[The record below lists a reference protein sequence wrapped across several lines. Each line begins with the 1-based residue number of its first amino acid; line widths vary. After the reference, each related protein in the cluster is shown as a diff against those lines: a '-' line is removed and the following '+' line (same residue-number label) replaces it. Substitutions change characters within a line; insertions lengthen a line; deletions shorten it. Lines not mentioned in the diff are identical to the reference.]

1 MRIPRDLSGMEL
13 VKALCRD
20 WDYRVVHQEGSH
32 IILQTDTPTHQRL
45 SMPSHNPLRVGTLN
59 AIALAPAWFV
69 RARQEDMGQVRLR
82 RGYGGTSAVRPGR
95 AMRPAH
101 PARLAPVRHRS
112 HRRLGAPRLAGRHR
126 PHATPRGIAGLR
138 FAEPVAPCVLSRPSN
153 LQTKTGCRA
162 SRAWFNHTNPVR
174 TRIRC
179 PITKTCSRIKNHPLG
194 GWFGGGPLPG
204 SGFLPARS
212 ARRRHPCR
220 ATFSR

>member
-82 RGYGGTSAVRPGR
+82 RGYGGQ
-95 AMRPAH
+95 
-101 PARLAPVRHRS
+101 ARFALVELCALPIPRDWPQFGIDLTAGWA
-112 HRRLGAPRLAGRHR
+112 RRGWQG
-126 PHATPRGIAGLR
+126 GIA
-138 FAEPVAPCVLSRPSN
+138 
-153 LQTKTGCRA
+153 
-162 SRAWFNHTNPVR
+162 HTR
-174 TRIRC
+174 
-179 PITKTCSRIKNHPLG
+179 
-194 GWFGGGPLPG
+194 LPEESPG
-204 SGFLPARS
+204 
-212 ARRRHPCR
+212 
-220 ATFSR
+220 